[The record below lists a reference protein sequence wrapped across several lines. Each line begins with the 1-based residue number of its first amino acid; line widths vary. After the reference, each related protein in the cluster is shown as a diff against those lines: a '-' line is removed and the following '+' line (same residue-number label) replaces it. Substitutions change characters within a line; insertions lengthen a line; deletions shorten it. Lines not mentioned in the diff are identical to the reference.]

1 MDRQLWREF
10 DWLLLGSVLVLS
22 IIGIFMIYS
31 ATFRTED
38 LTDYWFRQSRFLG
51 VGIVLML
58 VVAAIDYRHLEI
70 LAPPIFLFYVG
81 TLFAVLAL
89 GDSQNTGS
97 TRWISIGGTLV
108 QPTEVGKF
116 LLIIYMAWYLSRF
129 RTNMDQFIYVLGAVV
144 ILVGPLVLVYIQ
156 PDLGMTITIGVVG
169 GVLILV
175 SGIRF
180 THLFILGGIGL
191 ASLVPLRQT
200 LSGYMIQRISMFVN
214 PDALENQDAVF
225 NVDQALIAVGS
236 GGWLGAGW
244 TQGSQNQLAFL
255 RVRHTDF
262 IFSVIAE
269 ELGLLGAV
277 LILLLLLVIV
287 FRLFRIADMAQDEF
301 GRLLATGV
309 ATVFLFQITVNVGMN
324 LRMLPVTGLT
334 LPFISYGGS
343 SLLSMLLAVGLA
355 QSVAMRHR
363 KIGFM

>member
-1 MDRQLWREF
+1 MDKQLWREF
-10 DWLLLGSVLVLS
+10 DWWLLISVVALS
-22 IIGIFMIYS
+22 VIGIFMIYS
-31 ATFRTED
+31 ATFGTDE
-38 LTDYWFRQSRFLG
+38 LTDYWFRQTRFLCVG
-51 VGIVLML
+51 VVLML
-58 VVAAIDYRHLEI
+58 IVAAIDYRHLEI
-70 LAPPIFLFYVG
+70 LAPPMFLFYVAS
-81 TLFAVLAL
+81 LVAVLAF
-89 GDSQNTGS
+89 GDSQDTGS
-97 TRWISIGGTLV
+97 TRWVSVGGTLV
-108 QPTEVGKF
+108 QPTEIGKF

-129 RTNMDQFIYVLGAVV
+129 RANMDRFIYVLGAVI
-144 ILVGPLVLVYIQ
+144 ILVGPLALVYIQ

-169 GVLILV
+169 MVLILV
-175 SGIRF
+175 SGIQYSHVLIF
-180 THLFILGGIGL
+180 GSVGL
-191 ASLVPLRQT
+191 ASLIPLSNT
-200 LSGYMIQRISMFVN
+200 LSGYMLQRISMFLDPN
-214 PDALENQDAVF
+214 ALENQDAVF

-236 GGWLGAGW
+236 GGWLGLGW

-269 ELGLLGAV
+269 ELGLLGTS
-277 LILLLLLVIV
+277 LILLLLLVVV
-287 FRLFRIADMAQDEF
+287 FRLFRIADRAQDNF